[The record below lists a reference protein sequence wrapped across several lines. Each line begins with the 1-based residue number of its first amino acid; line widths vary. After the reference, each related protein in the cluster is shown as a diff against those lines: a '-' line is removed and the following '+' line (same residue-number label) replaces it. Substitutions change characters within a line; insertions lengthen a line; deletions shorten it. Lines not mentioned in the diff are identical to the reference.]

1 MPCLQY
7 VRGLSMKKILIL
19 VLSIISVVML
29 SACSKQVITV
39 AGIISEEEPLENY
52 IELQEFELKEQM
64 EDDGREESSYCA
76 VLIPEGYVESSE
88 IPGMYVHPKAPLD
101 SSNIYYTMTESSNE
115 GQVIEDLTEADYEE
129 LIETAYAEA
138 GQQIDLLIESF
149 EQIDME
155 GIPGYKIRSS
165 FEVADEAVEQ
175 LAYIIL
181 AENTCTVTYS
191 QLSDDE
197 LMADFE
203 ISDGQIKL
211 VREPE
216 DILARNE

>member
-1 MPCLQY
+1 
-7 VRGLSMKKILIL
+7 MKKTFIL
-19 VLSIISVVML
+19 VLSVISVVML
-29 SACSKQVITV
+29 SACSKEVITV
-39 AGIISEEEPLENY
+39 AGIVSEEESQDNY
-52 IELQEFELKEQM
+52 IELQEFELKEALA
-64 EDDGREESSYCA
+64 DDGREESSYCA
-76 VLIPEGYVESSE
+76 VLIPEGYVESTE

-101 SSNIYYTMTESSNE
+101 SSNIYYTIAESSNG
-115 GQVIEDLTEADYEE
+115 GQVIENLTEADYED
-129 LIETAYAEA
+129 LIEGAYAEA
-138 GQQIDLLIESF
+138 GQQVDLQIESF
-149 EQIDME
+149 EQVDME

-165 FEVADEAVEQ
+165 YEMEDNQVEQ

-211 VREPE
+211 VKEP
-216 DILARNE
+216 DAALAKNE